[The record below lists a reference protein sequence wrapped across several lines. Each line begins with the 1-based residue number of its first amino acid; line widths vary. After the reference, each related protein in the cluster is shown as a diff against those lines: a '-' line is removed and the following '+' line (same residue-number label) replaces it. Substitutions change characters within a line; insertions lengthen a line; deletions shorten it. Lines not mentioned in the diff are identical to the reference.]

1 MLGLLATVHTNGKR
15 QLNRFAK
22 QLNQFITNFF
32 VSPRTGKSTMATEK
46 PARYNRLVQLDIR
59 RPIDAM
65 GHFNA
70 KVTDGR
76 IPLVLIPS
84 FPVFFAFM
92 QQIPSGVWVLQQT
105 WNAHS
110 GVMDPGLKVF
120 WPAWNRVSHV
130 VTKQAV
136 AYSNPVRGCP
146 TSDNVMVDIDISIS
160 FQIGPTEDDAVKFVY
175 SLGAHR
181 LDELLY
187 SLTEEAIRGLVN
199 SVRYDQV
206 HDLREDFA
214 MGMKRDVN
222 DKLSQFGIFIHNVKV
237 TNVEL
242 PPSLSSTLEGTTAFK
257 TRMDE
262 QEKNHENQLR
272 ILLNEETQKLTAVQ
286 KENER
291 DVQDLLA
298 TKARA
303 NIIRNEMRTTAEA
316 KAEMSIAQHKAEFAN
331 KIKEAEGNKI
341 DAVATA
347 TAAAVR
353 AQTQPAV
360 DLSNLKQNY
369 AQYIAAAKIKS
380 DAMVKAAEREA
391 AKIQADAE
399 AEAVAASFLTEKRSF
414 DYQQKKIR
422 LETDLA
428 QVVPMVISGK
438 NGDDL
443 IRHTMLQSLDSKK

>member
-1 MLGLLATVHTNGKR
+1 MKE
-15 QLNRFAK
+15 
-22 QLNQFITNFF
+22 
-32 VSPRTGKSTMATEK
+32 EK
-46 PARYNRLVQLDIR
+46 PARYNRLVQLDIS
-59 RPIDAM
+59 RPMDAM

-70 KVTDGR
+70 KVVDGR
-76 IPLVLIPS
+76 IPLVLIPKY
-84 FPVFFAFM
+84 PVFFTFM

-105 WNAHS
+105 WNAHT
-110 GVMDPGLKVF
+110 GMMDPGLKVF
-120 WPAWNRVSHV
+120 WPAWNRVSHI

-160 FQIGPTEDDAVKFVY
+160 FQIGPTEDDAVKFIY
-175 SLGAHR
+175 TLGAHR

-187 SLTEEAIRGLVN
+187 SLTEEDIRGLVN
-199 SVRYDQV
+199 SVRYDQ
-206 HDLREDFA
+206 
-214 MGMKRDVN
+214 
-222 DKLSQFGIFIHNVKV
+222 FGILIHNVKV

-242 PPSLSSTLEGTTAFK
+242 PSSLSSTLEGTTAFK
-257 TRMDE
+257 TRMEE

-272 ILLNEETQKLTAVQ
+272 ILVNEETQKLTAAQ

-291 DVQDLLA
+291 AVQDLLA

-303 NIIRNEMRTTAEA
+303 TIIRNEMRTTAEA
-316 KAEMSIAQHKAEFAN
+316 KAQIAIAQHKAAYAN
-331 KIKEAEGNKI
+331 KIKEAEGFKI

-347 TAAAVR
+347 TAASVR

-360 DLSNLKQNY
+360 NLANLKQNY

-391 AKIQADAE
+391 AKILADAE
-399 AEAVAASFLTEKRSF
+399 AEAVAASFLAEKRSF

-422 LETDLA
+422 LETGLA

-443 IRHTMLQSLDSKK
+443 IRQTVLQTLDNKK

>member
-1 MLGLLATVHTNGKR
+1 MTA
-15 QLNRFAK
+15 
-22 QLNQFITNFF
+22 
-32 VSPRTGKSTMATEK
+32 EK
-46 PARYNRLVQLDIR
+46 PARYNRLVQLDVN
-59 RPIDAM
+59 RPMDAM

-70 KVTDGR
+70 KVVDGR

-84 FPVFFAFM
+84 YPNFFTFM

-105 WNAHS
+105 WNTHA
-110 GVMDPGLKVF
+110 GMINPGLKVF
-120 WPAWNRVSHV
+120 WPAWNRVSHI

-136 AYSNPVRGCP
+136 AYSNPVRDCP
-146 TSDNVMVDIDISIS
+146 TADNVMVDIDISIS

-175 SLGAHR
+175 TLGAHR
-181 LDELLY
+181 LDELLF

-214 MGMKRDVN
+214 MGMKTDLN
-222 DKLSQFGIFIHNVKV
+222 NKLAQFGVFIHNVKV

-242 PPSLSSTLEGTTAFK
+242 PSSLSSTLEGTTAFK
-257 TRMDE
+257 TRMEE

-272 ILLNEETQKLTAVQ
+272 ILINEETQKLTAVQ

-291 DVQDLLA
+291 AVPDLLA
-298 TKARA
+298 AKARA

-316 KAEMSIAQHKAEFAN
+316 KAQMTIAQHKAEYAN
-331 KIKEAEGNKI
+331 KIKEAEGFKI

-347 TAAAVR
+347 TAASVR

-360 DLSNLKQNY
+360 DLANLKQNY

-391 AKIQADAE
+391 TIILADAE
-399 AEAVAASFLTEKRSF
+399 AEAVAADFLAEKRSF

-422 LETDLA
+422 LETGLA
-428 QVVPMVISGK
+428 HAVPMVISGK

-443 IRHTMLQSLDSKK
+443 IRQTVLQTLDNKVTKL

>member
-1 MLGLLATVHTNGKR
+1 MIHSSMT
-15 QLNRFAK
+15 
-22 QLNQFITNFF
+22 
-32 VSPRTGKSTMATEK
+32 TEE

-59 RPIDAM
+59 RPMDAM

-76 IPLVLIPS
+76 IPLVLVPS
-84 FPVFFAFM
+84 YPVFFTFM
-92 QQIPSGVWVLQQT
+92 QQIPSGVWVLQQK

-110 GVMDPGLKVF
+110 GMIHPGLKML

-146 TSDNVMVDIDISIS
+146 TSDNVMVNIDISIS
-160 FQIGPTEDDAVKFVY
+160 FQIGPTVDDAVKFVY

-187 SLTEEAIRGLVN
+187 SLTEEAIRGLVH

-214 MGMKRDVN
+214 MDMKKDLN
-222 DKLSQFGIFIHNVKV
+222 DKLAQFGVFIHNVKV

-242 PPSLSSTLEGTTAFK
+242 PPSLSCTLEGTTAFK
-257 TRMDE
+257 TRMEE

-291 DVQDLLA
+291 SVQDLLA
-298 TKARA
+298 AKARA

-316 KAEMSIAQHKAEFAN
+316 KAQIAIAHHKAKYAN
-331 KIKEAEGNKI
+331 NIKEAEGNKI

-347 TAAAVR
+347 TAASVR
-353 AQTQPAV
+353 AQTQPAA
-360 DLSNLKQNY
+360 DLANLKLNY
-369 AQYIAAAKIKS
+369 VQYVIAAKLKS
-380 DAMVKAAEREA
+380 DAIIKAAEREA
-391 AKIQADAE
+391 TKIQVDAE
-399 AEAVAASFLTEKRSF
+399 SESVAGAFLAEKRSF
-414 DYQQKKIR
+414 DYQQKKI
-422 LETDLA
+422 LVETGFA
-428 QVVPMVISGK
+428 QKVPMIISGK

-443 IRHTMLQSLDSKK
+443 IRQTMLQTLG